1 MTQPLWD
8 ERCASSGNAP
18 ASKEPSL
25 VAKPA
30 RSGAF
35 PGLALGVGELSGV
48 QEAQEPR
55 LKVTRSHS

>member
-8 ERCASSGNAP
+8 ERGARAGNAP
-18 ASKEPSL
+18 ASEEPRL
-25 VAKPA
+25 AAKPSC
-30 RSGAF
+30 SGAF
-35 PGLALGVGELSGV
+35 QGLALGMGEFSGV